1 MLHVCRGWAGGKMAW
16 ELDTGNQ
23 AVSSINVGDR
33 NSQTIPQAETK
44 QAVHHPVLPLA
55 LIPAS
60 APTSSIVAFQGEQ
73 KAAGCENILDHL
85 YR

>member
-1 MLHVCRGWAGGKMAW
+1 MYVGDGQVGRWLGN
-16 ELDTGNQ
+16 LDIGNQ

-44 QAVHHPVLPLA
+44 QAVYHPMLPPA

-60 APTSSIVAFQGEQ
+60 APTSSIVTFHGLT
-73 KAAGCENILDHL
+73 G
-85 YR
+85 